1 MKTANV
7 IFWCSFFV
15 NQRGCIHRD
24 LLKPLF
30 NYLIENNAFINDLN
44 PDEME
49 RYEHEFVKTH
59 DDLLDNFTQSID
71 AICDEWVESD
81 AGAAF
86 IAMYEKKRYI
96 SFL

>member
-1 MKTANV
+1 MKTANT

-15 NQRGCIHRD
+15 NQHGCIHHD

-30 NYLIENNAFINDLN
+30 NYLVENSAFINDLN

-49 RYEHEFVKTH
+49 SYECEFVKTH
-59 DDLLDNFTQSID
+59 DDLLDNFVQSID
-71 AICDEWVESD
+71 VICDEWVESD
-81 AGAAF
+81 AGAVF

-96 SFL
+96 PFL